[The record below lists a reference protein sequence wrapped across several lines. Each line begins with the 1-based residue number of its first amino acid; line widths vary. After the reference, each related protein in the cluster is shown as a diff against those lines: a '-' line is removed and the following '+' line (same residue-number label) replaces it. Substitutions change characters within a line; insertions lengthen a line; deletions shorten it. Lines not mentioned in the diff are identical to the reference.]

1 MKRNHVLIILIVLL
15 IAGSLM
21 AIQGTNTFFD
31 DIFNISVGAA
41 GSTLITSLPAVAL
54 TLFFVAAIFYVIRLY
69 KHPDCMK
76 SLTKLYLIFAMVI
89 GFASVLGSIL
99 SAALIYHDFFGTHP
113 FAGYHLIF
121 LLLGLALLG
130 GGIFGFLK
138 LKTFKEDTGK
148 IKINFIYVLKTI
160 GWFLFILL
168 TLNRFGNLLGAPAYI
183 YLRNLGITFP
193 FYLYLLMPVFLAV
206 ILILRDLEYINKKQG
221 LIMVSVALGLNLVL
235 FAYIAIMGM
244 NDTGFVSS
252 LSPAMPLERMASM
265 PMEILIHF
273 LSYLGVGIAVLLL
286 NRKPKEA

>member
-1 MKRNHVLIILIVLL
+1 MKRNHVLIVLIVLL

-54 TLFFVAAIFYVIRLY
+54 TLAFVAAIFYVIRLY

-76 SLTKLYLIFAMVI
+76 SLTRLYLIFALII
-89 GFASVLGSIL
+89 GFCSVLGSIL

-121 LLLGLALLG
+121 LLLGLCLIG
-130 GGIFGFLK
+130 GGVFGLLQLK
-138 LKTFKEDTGK
+138 KFKEDTGK

-168 TLNRFGNLLGAPAYI
+168 TLNRFGNFLGAPQYV
-183 YLRNLGITFP
+183 YLRNLGQTFP
-193 FYLYLLMPVFLAV
+193 FYLYLLMPVYLAV
-206 ILILRDLEYINKKQG
+206 ILVLRDLDYISRKNG
-221 LIMVSVALGLNLVL
+221 FLMGTIALGLNLV
-235 FAYIAIMGM
+235 FFVYIALMGM
-244 NDTGFVSS
+244 NDTAFVSS

-273 LSYLGVGIAVLLL
+273 LSYLGVGIAVILL